1 MIYKCCL
8 LNDIQIPP
16 EAFKNENF
24 FKLYA
29 RDVGILTS
37 LLNINYNEIY
47 LDNAFIYKGNIV
59 ENRKQRLKA
68 AMQGYPYEVY
78 VGGLS
83 MKPQEI
89 CDLLN
94 HRINK

>member
-1 MIYKCCL
+1 M
-8 LNDIQIPP
+8 
-16 EAFKNENF
+16 EAHKDH
-24 FKLYA
+24 L
-29 RDVGILTS
+29 
-37 LLNINYNEIY
+37 
-47 LDNAFIYKGNIV
+47 V
-59 ENRKQRLKA
+59 EGRKQRSKA

-94 HRINK
+94 ARINQ